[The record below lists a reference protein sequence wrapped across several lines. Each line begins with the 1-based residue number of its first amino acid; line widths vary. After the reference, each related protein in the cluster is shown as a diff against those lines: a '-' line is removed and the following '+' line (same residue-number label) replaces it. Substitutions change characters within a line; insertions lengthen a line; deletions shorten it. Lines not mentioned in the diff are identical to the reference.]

1 MTISSKLRLALQETP
16 RLPRDAAT
24 VELALTY
31 ARQLDRLIKR
41 LGEEEAIDSPVH
53 HKRVITEVDI
63 IGRRLEATLD
73 RLGMSPGARPA
84 VRGGGQ
90 EAGGDPAS
98 GQLDQL
104 RADAAA
110 GGGGAAGLDYTEA
123 VDPAVTAADAGD

>member
-1 MTISSKLRLALQETP
+1 MTISSKLRLALRDTP

-31 ARQLDRLIKR
+31 ARHLDQLIVR
-41 LGEEEAIDSPVH
+41 LGEPESIDSPAH
-53 HKRVITEVDI
+53 HKRVITEIDI

-90 EAGGDPAS
+90 ETGGDPATR
-98 GQLDQL
+98 QLDQL

-110 GGGGAAGLDYTEA
+110 GTAGVDYTEA
-123 VDPAVTAADAGD
+123 VDPAVTAANAGD